1 MKKLLTVMILLS
13 YNLTF
18 GQITLDNNYNFSGTY
33 TKLAVSG
40 YKFYLMDVGLA
51 QCRIYNTNHT
61 LWKTI
66 NLSIPASNYLY
77 DIKLLSEGL
86 LTSDNSLS
94 LAYIYYFYDETT
106 GIFTYNARVIKENG
120 TELLSVPDCQY
131 MEVKDLEGEGIKLLA
146 YCYNYSVSPYT
157 VETRIYNLPG
167 SITGV
172 PDNFSET
179 SGNLPYPNP
188 ASDVITIGYLLP
200 ETAGSSEIILYT
212 ASGTEKIRYNLNPHT
227 GSISI
232 PVHNLEPGLYGYTIV
247 SSGNKTT
254 TGKFIVQ

>member
-1 MKKLLTVMILLS
+1 MKKLLTVLILLS

-18 GQITLDNNYNFSGTY
+18 GQITLDNNYSYSGTY

-40 YKFYLMDVGLA
+40 YKFYLMDIGLA

-94 LAYIYYFYDETT
+94 LAYIYYSYDETS
-106 GIFTYNARVIKENG
+106 GVYTYNARLIRENG
-120 TELLSVPDCQY
+120 TELLSVPNCQY
-131 MEVKDLEGEGIKLLA
+131 MEIKDLEGEGIRLLA

-167 SITGV
+167 NITGM
-172 PDNFSET
+172 PDNYPEL
-179 SGNLPYPNP
+179 SGHRPFPNP
-188 ASDVITIGYLLP
+188 ATDVITIGYLLP
-200 ETAGSSEIILYT
+200 ESAGSSEIILYT
-212 ASGTEKIRYNLNPHT
+212 ASGKEKIRYVLNPHA

-232 PVHNLEPGLYGYTIV
+232 PVHNLEPGLYGYAIV
-247 SSGNKTT
+247 SSGNKTAA
-254 TGKFIVQ
+254 GKFMVQ